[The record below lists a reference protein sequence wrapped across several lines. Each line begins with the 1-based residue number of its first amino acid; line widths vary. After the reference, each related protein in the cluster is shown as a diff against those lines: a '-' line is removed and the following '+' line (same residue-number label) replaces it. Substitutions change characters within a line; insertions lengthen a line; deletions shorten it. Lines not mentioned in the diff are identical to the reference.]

1 MQESINPFESL
12 RCPGVPDSDVIR
24 TNFKTITVFSDRTE
38 SVQILIADGGNGRWA
53 FGYNINFANG
63 RRANRLPCLEMGYCT
78 SEQNAILY
86 FLGYIKKYAS
96 MFSDNVIY
104 ETNRLIGQYSQNSLF
119 K

>member
-1 MQESINPFESL
+1 MQESINLFEAL
-12 RCPGVPDSDVIR
+12 RFPGVPDSDSIR
-24 TNFKTITVFSDRTE
+24 TNFKVITVFSNSTE
-38 SVQILIADGGNGRWA
+38 SVQILVADGGNNRWA

-78 SEQNAILY
+78 SERNAILY

-96 MFSDNVIY
+96 MFSENVIY